1 MRGIIKGMQKNYIF
15 FTIVIVIVAL
25 LGYRIYLGNRA
36 YHEPQAV
43 IEPQNSSAAAS
54 SQQQGLMPSVS
65 VQTQGTGTYRVEA
78 LPLPKKDAQTISI
91 PSLDRPITF
100 PAGFPDEAK
109 KIMSDKISATA
120 AALKKDAQRYDDWLN
135 LGIFRKQIDDFEG
148 ARQIW
153 EFLTTTNPD
162 KPIPFANLAN
172 LYAFDLKNPALAEEN
187 FIKALAKGP
196 KEMFVWRQAYEFYR
210 YVRKDDAKAKDMLQ
224 KGIAQTNSPD
234 LKYLLDHYS
243 EL

>member
-1 MRGIIKGMQKNYIF
+1 MPKNYIF
-15 FTIVIVIVAL
+15 FTIAIVLAAL
-25 LGYRIYLGNRA
+25 LGYGIYGNRA
-36 YHEPQAV
+36 YRAPVPQDAGEPKNNGTLAP
-43 IEPQNSSAAAS
+43 PQQTGSA
-54 SQQQGLMPSVS
+54 PSVS
-65 VQTQGTGTYRVEA
+65 VQTQGTGTYRIEA
-78 LPLPKKDAQTISI
+78 LPLPRDIKDNAI

-100 PAGFPDEAK
+100 PASFPEQAK
-109 KIMSDKISATA
+109 KIMSDKMAATTA
-120 AALKKDAQRYDDWLN
+120 ALRKDAQRYDDWLN
-135 LGIFRKQIDDFEG
+135 LAIFRKQIDDFEG

-153 EFLTTTNPD
+153 EFLAATNPD

-210 YVRKDDAKAKDMLQ
+210 FVKKDDSKAKDMLQ